1 MEIIGKQFI
10 DGKRIAESDTRFSS
24 YEAATGEP
32 LPYTFYKATEAEVR
46 KATAAAADAFRS
58 YGKTGLEERAV
69 FLETVA
75 DEIESLDDAFVQLV
89 MRETGLPEGRI
100 RGERSRTTNQ
110 LRLFASVVR
119 RGDFLGARIDTA
131 LPTREPMPRS
141 DIRQYRIGVG
151 PVAVFGAS
159 NFPLA
164 FSVAGGD
171 TASALAAGCPV
182 VVKAHSGHSATAE
195 LVGQAITRAVRRCQ
209 MPSGVFGM
217 VFGEGVGR
225 ALVKAPEIK
234 AVGFTGSLLGG
245 RALCD
250 LAASRPEPIPV
261 FAEMSSINPVIL
273 MPRALEERAGA
284 IALGLAGSVTLGAGQ
299 FCTNPGLVI
308 GFRGKAFDQFCMQF
322 ADAMGDKPPAVMLN
336 RGTLESYLEGLV
348 RMKRTAGVEQI
359 ASGPIE
365 TNRAQACVFR
375 AESTLLADPE
385 HPLEEEVFG
394 PSTNIVALHDLKEL
408 VEIVPALNGHL
419 TASLFAEQDELD
431 NCQELLEALENRV
444 GRVIL
449 NDYPTGVEVCDAMVH
464 GGPYPATSDSRGT
477 SVGTLAIDRFLRPVC
492 YQGYPDRVLP
502 APLKNDN
509 PLGLR
514 RLVNGAWSS
523 GPLLVDV

>member
-10 DGKRIAESDTRFSS
+10 DGRRSAESGITFSS
-24 YEAATGEP
+24 YDAATGEA
-32 LPYTFYKATEAEVR
+32 LPYTFFKATEAEVLQ
-46 KATAAAADAFRS
+46 ASAAAGAAFPNYR
-58 YGKTGLEERAV
+58 KTTLEERAR

-75 DEIESLDDAFVQLV
+75 SEIDALDDSFVQLV
-89 MRETGLPEGRI
+89 MRETGLPEARI
-100 RGERSRTTNQ
+100 RGERARTTNQ
-110 LRLFASVVR
+110 LRLFATVVR
-119 RGDFLGARIDTA
+119 RGDFLNARIDTT
-131 LPTREPMPRS
+131 LPDRQPLPRS

-195 LVGQAITRAVRRCQ
+195 LVGQAISRAVELCR

-225 ALVKAPEIK
+225 ALVLAPEIK
-234 AVGFTGSLLGG
+234 AVGFTGSLPGG

-273 MPRALEERAGA
+273 MPGALAARSGA
-284 IALGLAGSVTLGAGQ
+284 IAAGLAGSVTLGAGQ
-299 FCTNPGLVI
+299 FCTNPGLVL
-308 GFRGKAFDQFCMQF
+308 GFRGKGFDAFLGEF
-322 ADAMGDKPPAVMLN
+322 AEAMRGKAPAVMLN
-336 RGTLESYLEGLV
+336 SGTQKSYLDGLA
-348 RMKRTAGVEQI
+348 RMIGTSGVEQI
-359 ASGPIE
+359 AAGPAE
-365 TNRAQACVFR
+365 ADRAQSCVFR
-375 AESTLLADPE
+375 AEASLLTDPK

-394 PSTNIVALHDLKEL
+394 PCTNVVALNDLKEL
-408 VEIVPALNGHL
+408 LEMVPVLHGQL
-419 TASLFAEQDELD
+419 TASLFAEGDELQD
-431 NCQELLEALENRV
+431 CRELIEALEQRV

-464 GGPYPATSDSRGT
+464 GGPYPATSDSRGS
-477 SVGTLAIDRFLRPVC
+477 SVGTFAIDRFLRPVC
-492 YQGYPDRVLP
+492 YQGYPDQMLP
-502 APLKNDN
+502 DPLKNGN

-514 RLVNGAWSS
+514 RLVNGEWSC
-523 GPLLVDV
+523 GAVPG